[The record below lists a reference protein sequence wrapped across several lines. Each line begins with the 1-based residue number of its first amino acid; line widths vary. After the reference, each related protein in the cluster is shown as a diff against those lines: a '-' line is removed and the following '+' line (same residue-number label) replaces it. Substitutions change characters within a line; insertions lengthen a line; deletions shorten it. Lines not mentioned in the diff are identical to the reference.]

1 MRTVKRTT
9 SRTVMLA
16 VVTLIM
22 ATGLTSCF
30 GPYHR
35 RDHRRHDEG
44 RRVRRSTYVVTPPAA
59 PHLNVDAEAINSRG
73 AV

>member
-1 MRTVKRTT
+1 MRTVKRKA
-9 SRTVMLA
+9 SRTVVLA
-16 VVTLIM
+16 VVALVM

-35 RDHRRHDEG
+35 RDHRRHDED
-44 RRVRRSTYVVTPPAA
+44 RRVRRSGYVVTPSAA
-59 PHLNVDAEAINSRG
+59 PHLNVDAQAMDGRG